1 MAGNTKQ
8 VFWVANMYQIENSGD
23 LLKNKR
29 QQVGNRRNWQLVGTT
44 VLLLGLTS
52 LLTDISSEMVSTT
65 LPLYLLVTLQFTPF
79 QIGLIDG
86 LNQGAAVLVK
96 LVSGMIADRWQRP
109 KEVATAGYL
118 FSMLSKLGFLL
129 IGSNWT
135 GISSVVVLDRI
146 GKGIRTAPRDA
157 MIAASSA
164 PERIATAF
172 GVHRAMDTAG
182 AMLGPLLA
190 VAILTIAP
198 GAYDAVFVV
207 SMCVALVGVA
217 VIATFVHNPAAK
229 PEATESRAQDSAASR
244 VSYRSTLSLLAIPQ
258 FRSLVIIGS
267 LFALVTVSDGLLYLN
282 LQRSLALRTGFFPLL
297 FVVSALLYMLLAIP
311 VGSLADRI
319 GSKKVFLVGYAMLAV
334 AYALLLLPSQ
344 NYLTAG
350 CVLLL
355 IALYYSGTD
364 GVLMALASRAL
375 PTPLRTT
382 GLALL
387 TTGTG
392 LARLFASTLYGVV
405 WNQFGANQALMIFI
419 IGLVSSIVIATF
431 VISEID
437 TKGIKRV
444 NHD

>member
-1 MAGNTKQ
+1 
-8 VFWVANMYQIENSGD
+8 MYQIENSGD

-96 LVSGMIADRWQRP
+96 LASGMIADRWQRP

-157 MIAASSA
+157 MIAASSE

-207 SMCVALVGVA
+207 SMCVALIGVA
-217 VIATFVHNPAAK
+217 VIATFVHNPTAK
-229 PEATESRAQDSAASR
+229 PAATDSRLQDSAASR
-244 VSYRSTLSLLAIPQ
+244 VSYRSTLNLLAIPE

-319 GSKKVFLVGYAMLAV
+319 GSKKVFLVGYAMLAF

-375 PTPLRTT
+375 PMPLRTT

-392 LARLFASTLYGVV
+392 LARLLASTLYGVV

-431 VISEID
+431 VVSEID
-437 TKGIKRV
+437 TKGMKRV